1 MRAFCLAKS
10 GQAMRSAMS
19 APAKNAALVGSLIPD
34 MPEGALERSGASKA
48 TPPSALIEADA
59 RTLPNR
65 SSLYGNA
72 DLEPTRAAP
81 SSAPQDGARTAPPD
95 GDVAAQ
101 FDVPKPD
108 GPPTPRANRA
118 VRRAPHGVAPLA
130 AASVRA
136 PMCGGGGDRPAS
148 SGPAPCL
155 GTRPRSW
162 CASIVPHPKGR
173 ALDTVLQSLFVLSC
187 VALLGFLGAWGITVR
202 RMVGRIEVAHPQAYE
217 VLRARSRKG
226 GRRLAVTSSVQH
238 ALSSGGDTLPAEVR
252 ADPVCIAM
260 MATES
265 RMRLAML
272 GAGAASFVFFI
283 VI

>member
-1 MRAFCLAKS
+1 
-10 GQAMRSAMS
+10 
-19 APAKNAALVGSLIPD
+19 
-34 MPEGALERSGASKA
+34 
-48 TPPSALIEADA
+48 
-59 RTLPNR
+59 
-65 SSLYGNA
+65 
-72 DLEPTRAAP
+72 
-81 SSAPQDGARTAPPD
+81 
-95 GDVAAQ
+95 
-101 FDVPKPD
+101 
-108 GPPTPRANRA
+108 
-118 VRRAPHGVAPLA
+118 
-130 AASVRA
+130 
-136 PMCGGGGDRPAS
+136 
-148 SGPAPCL
+148 
-155 GTRPRSW
+155 
-162 CASIVPHPKGR
+162 
-173 ALDTVLQSLFVLSC
+173 LDTVLQSLFVLSC